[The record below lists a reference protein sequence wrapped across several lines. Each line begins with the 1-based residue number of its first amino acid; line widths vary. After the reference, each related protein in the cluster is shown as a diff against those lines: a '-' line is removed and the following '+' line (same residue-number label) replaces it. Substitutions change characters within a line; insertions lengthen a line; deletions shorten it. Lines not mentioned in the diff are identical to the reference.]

1 MKKVITV
8 NGMSCQHCQ
17 ASVEK
22 TLSAVPGVES
32 VKANLAKK
40 IATVTLAF
48 DVADDTLMNAVRDA
62 GFEPVSVTEK
72 KGLFGG

>member
-22 TLSAVPGVES
+22 ALSAVQGVAS
-32 VKANLAKK
+32 AKVNLAKK
-40 IATVTLAF
+40 TATVTLASE
-48 DVADDTLMNAVRDA
+48 VADSALMKAVSDA
-62 GFEPVSVTEK
+62 GYEPVSVTEK

>member
-22 TLSAVPGVES
+22 ALSAVQGVAS
-32 VKANLAKK
+32 AKVNLAKK
-40 IATVTLAF
+40 TATVTLASE
-48 DVADDTLMNAVRDA
+48 VADDALINAVRDA

-72 KGLFGG
+72 TGLFGG